1 MRKASFTDKLR
12 YQFDNTMSAGP
23 IALIG
28 WLSLLTLTLVVAVA
42 LVVVATGVGPQ
53 AEDGSRLP
61 FGQMVWFSLMH
72 AVDAGALG
80 ADGGNPWF
88 LGAMT
93 VATLGGIFIF
103 STLIGILTSGIESK
117 LDELRKGRS
126 FVVESNHTIILGWST
141 QVFPIISELVIA
153 NQNRP
158 RACIVVMA
166 EVDKVMMEDE
176 IRARIPDTGKTRIVC
191 RTGSPI
197 DLNDLEMVNPGAARS
212 IIILSN
218 ELGDPDSQVIKTILA
233 LTNSPD
239 RRPEPYHIVAEIRD
253 WANLEVAKMVAG
265 DEAQLV
271 LVEDLISRI
280 AVQTCRQSGLSI
292 VYNELLDFG
301 GDEIY
306 FKHEPEL
313 VGKSVGDA
321 LLAYEDSTVI
331 GLQHRN
337 GMVTLLPPLD
347 SRIESGDTIIAISE
361 DDDTI
366 RLSGS
371 TPLIDADAI
380 QQLSAAPARPERTL
394 ILGWNRRATTIINE
408 LDNYVAPGSEV
419 LVVTDAVL
427 VESAITEHCPD
438 LANLNVSV
446 QDSRTTDRRVLDA
459 LDVTSYDHV
468 ITLSSSDVMTP
479 QEADALTLITLLHL
493 RDIGDKT
500 GRDLSIVSEMLDLRN
515 RELAEVTRADD
526 FIVSDR
532 LISLLLSQ
540 VSENR
545 SLMAVFDDLFDPE
558 GAEIYLKPATDYVRP
573 GQPVSFY
580 TLVEAAR
587 RRGEIAI
594 GYRQAATSTD
604 ASRSYGV
611 VVNPEKSARVSFTAE
626 DRIIVLAEA

>member
-1 MRKASFTDKLR
+1 
-12 YQFDNTMSAGP
+12 
-23 IALIG
+23 
-28 WLSLLTLTLVVAVA
+28 
-42 LVVVATGVGPQ
+42 
-53 AEDGSRLP
+53 
-61 FGQMVWFSLMH
+61 
-72 AVDAGALG
+72 
-80 ADGGNPWF
+80 
-88 LGAMT
+88 
-93 VATLGGIFIF
+93 
-103 STLIGILTSGIESK
+103 
-117 LDELRKGRS
+117 
-126 FVVESNHTIILGWST
+126 
-141 QVFPIISELVIA
+141 
-153 NQNRP
+153 
-158 RACIVVMA
+158 
-166 EVDKVMMEDE
+166 
-176 IRARIPDTGKTRIVC
+176 
-191 RTGSPI
+191 
-197 DLNDLEMVNPGAARS
+197 
-212 IIILSN
+212 
-218 ELGDPDSQVIKTILA
+218 
-233 LTNSPD
+233 
-239 RRPEPYHIVAEIRD
+239 
-253 WANLEVAKMVAG
+253 
-265 DEAQLV
+265 
-271 LVEDLISRI
+271 
-280 AVQTCRQSGLSI
+280 
-292 VYNELLDFG
+292 
-301 GDEIY
+301 
-306 FKHEPEL
+306 
-313 VGKSVGDA
+313 
-321 LLAYEDSTVI
+321 
-331 GLQHRN
+331 
-337 GMVTLLPPLD
+337 MVTLLPPLD

-594 GYRQAATSTD
+594 GYRQAAASTD

-611 VVNPEKSARVSFTAE
+611 VVNPAKSARVSFTAE